1 VYVEEDKATSFPC
14 CDVCRGLR
22 LLVNDPPLR
31 TPGQPPMG
39 RAGEST
45 LADAVEQFV
54 VGSRENQW
62 ISKTA
67 KHDAAVAS
75 ELTAFLGDL

>member
-1 VYVEEDKATSFPC
+1 
-14 CDVCRGLR
+14 
-22 LLVNDPPLR
+22 
-31 TPGQPPMG
+31 MG

-45 LADAVEQFV
+45 LDDAVEQYV

-67 KHDAAVAS
+67 KHDAAVAN
-75 ELTAFLGDL
+75 ELTASLGDL